1 MMHWGVGDSYHVDSW
16 AAYAPVI
23 DILVGE
29 AVIHGI
35 TEMAQH
41 FVFNPTC
48 DVIDEAEVNE
58 TCFHSTNLPEIL
70 DAA

>member
-1 MMHWGVGDSYHVDSW
+1 MMHWGVGVSRHVDSW

-23 DILVGE
+23 NILVWK

-41 FVFNPTC
+41 FVFDLNC
-48 DVIDEAEVNE
+48 DIISEAEAKE
-58 TCFHSTNLPEIL
+58 TWFPPTNLP
-70 DAA
+70 DFSKSA